1 MESINT
7 QEIQRLALV
16 LGAIVAV
23 KYKNM
28 YGVTPGGVIVPGVL
42 IVLFLISPIW
52 CFSVIG
58 LSFFIYWLY
67 QRFLTKANYKRR
79 TPMYVLA
86 ALSLGIAH
94 PLSVAYSELGLMTP
108 TLDSFSGALIPAIIA
123 FTWTRQKIGLV
134 SRAIVTTTVITAVIL
149 GGIYVL
155 GTQGLGLEFDTIQEM
170 IRGKNT
176 LGLKYP
182 LIQLYVML
190 GVGYWIYRR
199 VNIRSGGYVIAP
211 AAAALLINPIS
222 AVFFLIG
229 CVVVYFLTKAI
240 CEASL
245 IVGLNRY
252 ALTLCLSTV
261 FVWGIE
267 LIVLAIDSTILPF
280 QGSSVLV
287 IIAMLSFV
295 NDSLLYASKQVYAYM
310 GGMLTIAIALT
321 FTLEL
326 VSILV
331 I

>member
-123 FTWTRQKIGLV
+123 FTWEGSYWGAMREG
-134 SRAIVTTTVITAVIL
+134 
-149 GGIYVL
+149 
-155 GTQGLGLEFDTIQEM
+155 FIQ
-170 IRGKNT
+170 
-176 LGLKYP
+176 
-182 LIQLYVML
+182 
-190 GVGYWIYRR
+190 
-199 VNIRSGGYVIAP
+199 
-211 AAAALLINPIS
+211 
-222 AVFFLIG
+222 FF
-229 CVVVYFLTKAI
+229 
-240 CEASL
+240 
-245 IVGLNRY
+245 
-252 ALTLCLSTV
+252 
-261 FVWGIE
+261 
-267 LIVLAIDSTILPF
+267 
-280 QGSSVLV
+280 Q
-287 IIAMLSFV
+287 
-295 NDSLLYASKQVYAYM
+295 
-310 GGMLTIAIALT
+310 
-321 FTLEL
+321 
-326 VSILV
+326 
-331 I
+331 